1 MIRVSIPFGHSWLL
15 KRIRSLRRV
24 SLQPIDNV
32 GIPFRPEYFRYAS
45 PSDLK

>member
-1 MIRVSIPFGHSWLL
+1 MIRVLIHFGYGWLL
-15 KRIRSLRRV
+15 KLIRSLRRV

-45 PSDLK
+45 PSDPK